1 MLNKI
6 TVLENPSCLKSFS
19 FSLLLDPF
27 TDFPEHFN
35 FIQLILRWITC
46 SFEILSEKLAFD
58 WLKLIPCACSTFDH
72 CVTAVSMGL
81 LEPITIG
88 KTSPRSSSKLLRTV
102 QVNNLLEDR
111 KTVLRKRRKSSTWV
125 DTITLYNI
133 LKCGTIILIMN

>member
-19 FSLLLDPF
+19 FSLLLVPF

-35 FIQLILRWITC
+35 FIQLILRWITR

-88 KTSPRSSSKLLRTV
+88 KTSPRSSSKLLRTI